1 MSYILDALKRAD
13 AERERGAVPG
23 LHAQPAA
30 LPLPDEP
37 GTAALP
43 PWAWGLGGLGL
54 ALVGMLVWS
63 LWRDD
68 PATAAPQSP
77 PPQATAPAR
86 DQAPSTPNGL
96 LPPQQ
101 TDRLPQGEA
110 RPARREPTPQARV
123 PQQHDAHDTRDEAKA
138 APADAPPARQ
148 AAKPS
153 DAPVAADSA
162 RTSTS
167 TSTRTST
174 RATPRTAPVAEA
186 EAPAGRTT
194 PAQDITAP
202 PTPRVLTQHE
212 LPDHVRRQ
220 LPTLVIGGAMY
231 SENPANR
238 MLVINSQLFH
248 EGDKLGQ
255 DLTLEEIKLKSAV
268 LRFQRWRY
276 SVNY

>member
-37 GTAALP
+37 GSAALP

-54 ALVGMLVWS
+54 AVVAMLAWS

-68 PATAAPQSP
+68 PAPAAPPSP
-77 PPQATAPAR
+77 PPQTTASAQAQTPPA
-86 DQAPSTPNGL
+86 PTGL
-96 LPPQQ
+96 MPPQQ
-101 TDRLPQGEA
+101 ADRLPQGEA
-110 RPARREPTPQARV
+110 RPAAREQAPAPQARA
-123 PQQHDAHDTRDEAKA
+123 PQQREARDDER
-138 APADAPPARQ
+138 PAMAEEPPARQ
-148 AAKPS
+148 AAKPTGE
-153 DAPVAADSA
+153 PAANDSA
-162 RTSTS
+162 RASTH
-167 TSTRTST
+167 T
-174 RATPRTAPVAEA
+174 TPRTAPAADAETTTS
-186 EAPAGRTT
+186 PAT
-194 PAQDITAP
+194 PAPDITAP
-202 PTPRVLTQHE
+202 PTPRVLTLHE

-220 LPTLVIGGAMY
+220 LPNLVIGGAMY

>member
-30 LPLPDEP
+30 LPLPDEAGSTP
-37 GTAALP
+37 LP
-43 PWAWGLGGLGL
+43 PWAWGLGGLGF
-54 ALVGMLVWS
+54 ALLGMVAWS

-68 PATAAPQSP
+68 PAPPVPASPQ
-77 PPQATAPAR
+77 PQAIAPA
-86 DQAPSTPNGL
+86 QTPPAPAGL

-101 TDRLPQGEA
+101 ADRLPQGEA
-110 RPARREPTPQARV
+110 RPVVRDQAPAPQARS
-123 PQQHDAHDTRDEAKA
+123 PQPSDTPEQ
-138 APADAPPARQ
+138 APADARRPRQEAAQPAREP
-148 AAKPS
+148 AAAVTSRTTTRSAGPS
-153 DAPVAADSA
+153 E
-162 RTSTS
+162 TQ
-167 TSTRTST
+167 
-174 RATPRTAPVAEA
+174 
-186 EAPAGRTT
+186 APAASGST
-194 PAQDITAP
+194 PADITAL
-202 PTPRVLTQHE
+202 PTSRLLAQHE

-220 LPTLVIGGAMY
+220 LPNLVIGGAMY

-268 LRFQRWRY
+268 LRYKTWRY
-276 SVNY
+276 SVSY

>member
-37 GTAALP
+37 GSTTLP

-54 ALVGMLVWS
+54 AVVAMLAWS

-68 PATAAPQSP
+68 PAPAAPPSP
-77 PPQATAPAR
+77 PPLATA
-86 DQAPSTPNGL
+86 QAPGQTPPAPTGL

-101 TDRLPQGEA
+101 ADRLPQGEA
-110 RPARREPTPQARV
+110 RPAAREQAPAPQARA
-123 PQQHDAHDTRDEAKA
+123 PQQHDTRDDAR
-138 APADAPPARQ
+138 PAMAEAPPARQ
-148 AAKPS
+148 AAKPTGE
-153 DAPVAADSA
+153 PAATDSA
-162 RTSTS
+162 RS
-167 TSTRTST
+167 STRT
-174 RATPRTAPVAEA
+174 AARTAPAAET
-186 EAPAGRTT
+186 EATTGTTT
-194 PAQDITAP
+194 PAPDITAL
-202 PTPRVLTQHE
+202 PTPRVLALHE

-220 LPTLVIGGAMY
+220 LPNLVIGGAMY

>member
-30 LPLPDEP
+30 LPLPDEA
-37 GTAALP
+37 GSSALP

-54 ALVGMLVWS
+54 AVAAMLAWT

-68 PATAAPQSP
+68 PAPATTPSR
-77 PPQATAPAR
+77 PPQATAR
-86 DQAPSTPNGL
+86 APGQTPSAPTGL
-96 LPPQQ
+96 MPPQQ
-101 TDRLPQGEA
+101 ADRLPQGEA
-110 RPARREPTPQARV
+110 RPAAREQSPPPQARA
-123 PQQHDAHDTRDEAKA
+123 PQQHDARDDAR
-138 APADAPPARQ
+138 PAMAETPPARQ
-148 AAKPS
+148 AIKPIS
-153 DAPVAADSA
+153 EPAATERA
-162 RTSTS
+162 RA
-167 TSTRTST
+167 STRT
-174 RATPRTAPVAEA
+174 AVRTAPAAET
-186 EAPAGRTT
+186 EATTSATT
-194 PAQDITAP
+194 PTPDITAP
-202 PTPRVLTQHE
+202 PTPRVLALHE

-220 LPTLVIGGAMY
+220 LPNLVIGGAMY